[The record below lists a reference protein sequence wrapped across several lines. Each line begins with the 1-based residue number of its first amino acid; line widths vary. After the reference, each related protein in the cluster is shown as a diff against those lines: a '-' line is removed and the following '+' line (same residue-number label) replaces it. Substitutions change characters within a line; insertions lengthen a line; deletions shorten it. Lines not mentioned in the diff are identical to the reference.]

1 MYELQAFD
9 EKLESLKATIINA
22 KSKLKNA
29 HDPKLLN
36 SPEMIKLRDDME
48 VINERYLNI
57 KYQIEGA

>member
-9 EKLESLKATIINA
+9 EKLDSLKAAIISV
-22 KSKLKNA
+22 KSKFKSP
-29 HDPKLLN
+29 HDPKLTN
-36 SPEMIKLRDDME
+36 SPEIINLKDDME